1 MIRTT
6 ADASSTSF
14 EDLAVAISTGAIEA
28 NQILRGWIKF
38 LGPLLAG
45 QSLQISY
52 CLAPPLSEI
61 TTAGQL

>member
-6 ADASSTSF
+6 ADASNTSF

-38 LGPLLAG
+38 LYPLLAG
-45 QSLQISY
+45 
-52 CLAPPLSEI
+52 
-61 TTAGQL
+61 

>member
-6 ADASSTSF
+6 GDASNTSL
-14 EDLAVAISTGAIEA
+14 EDSAVAISAKAIEA
-28 NQILRGWIKF
+28 NQILRRWIKF

-52 CLAPPLSEI
+52 CLIPPLAGI